1 MNLNKF
7 FKSLEYKNEIRNLLN
22 DNRYNNDNLL
32 FKSDTIKIDEI
43 KKKYGYLNYTNSR
56 KTFDIINKIKQKYIN
71 NNFVIDNSNKKFEI
85 LKNSINNNSNNNNNN
100 KMFNT
105 LQYDKQNNINFDNNN
120 FSKTNKIKLSFE
132 KLNLNNNNK
141 FIFNE
146 EDNNNINSDERELLN
161 TENISKNK
169 LKKFNNIFPISKRIC
184 LLCSLKQNIDNMT
197 KDDSRIIK
205 KNKNRNKKN
214 KYYNNKYNYFID
226 LSSQN
231 SSSSRINLGFN
242 KINPNVSKSSI
253 FDQVFSSRNKSNNE
267 NEISSIQSPILLN
280 KNIKPKI
287 NVPNYNNF
295 MYN

>member
-22 DNRYNNDNLL
+22 DNRLNNDNLL

-71 NNFVIDNSNKKFEI
+71 NNNYVIDNSNKNFEI
-85 LKNSINNNSNNNNNN
+85 LKNSYNNNNN

-105 LQYDKQNNINFDNNN
+105 LQYDKQNNFNFNNN
-120 FSKTNKIKLSFE
+120 NLSKTNKLKISLD
-132 KLNLNNNNK
+132 KLNFNNDNNNK

-146 EDNNNINSDERELLN
+146 EDNNINSDERELLN
-161 TENISKNK
+161 TENISNNK
-169 LKKFNNIFPISKRIC
+169 MKKFNNIFPISKRIC
-184 LLCSLKQNIDNMT
+184 LLCSLKQNIDKIT
-197 KDDSRIIK
+197 KDDSRII
-205 KNKNRNKKN
+205 NKNIKRNNKN
-214 KYYNNKYNYFID
+214 KYYNNKYNKYFID
-226 LSSQN
+226 ISSQN

-253 FDQVFSSRNKSNNE
+253 FDQVFTSRNKSNNE
-267 NEISSIQSPILLN
+267 NEISPIQSPILLN
-280 KNIKPKI
+280 KHVKPKI

-295 MYN
+295 MYI

>member
-7 FKSLEYKNEIRNLLN
+7 FKSLEYKNKISNLLN

-85 LKNSINNNSNNNNNN
+85 LKNSYNNNNNN

-105 LQYDKQNNINFDNNN
+105 LQYDKQNNINFNNNN
-120 FSKTNKIKLSFE
+120 FSKTNKISIE
-132 KLNLNNNNK
+132 KLNLNNNNNNK

-146 EDNNNINSDERELLN
+146 DEIINSDERELLN
-161 TENISKNK
+161 TENINNNK

-184 LLCSLKQNIDNMT
+184 LLCSLKQNIDNIT

-214 KYYNNKYNYFID
+214 KYYNNKYNKYFID

>member
-7 FKSLEYKNEIRNLLN
+7 FKSLEYKNKISNLLN

-85 LKNSINNNSNNNNNN
+85 LKNSINNNSNNN

-105 LQYDKQNNINFDNNN
+105 LQYDKQNNINFNNNN
-120 FSKTNKIKLSFE
+120 FSKTYKISFE
-132 KLNLNNNNK
+132 KLNLNNNNNNK

-146 EDNNNINSDERELLN
+146 DEIIINSDERELLN
-161 TENISKNK
+161 TENINNNK

-184 LLCSLKQNIDNMT
+184 LLCSLKQNIDNIT

-214 KYYNNKYNYFID
+214 KYYNNKYNKYFID

>member
-7 FKSLEYKNEIRNLLN
+7 FKSLEYKNKISNLLN
-22 DNRYNNDNLL
+22 DNGLNNDNLL

-85 LKNSINNNSNNNNNN
+85 LKNSINNNSNNNN

-105 LQYDKQNNINFDNNN
+105 LQYDKQNNINFNNNN
-120 FSKTNKIKLSFE
+120 FSKTNKISIE
-132 KLNLNNNNK
+132 KLNLNNNNNNK

-146 EDNNNINSDERELLN
+146 DEIIINSDERELLN
-161 TENISKNK
+161 TENINNNK

-184 LLCSLKQNIDNMT
+184 LLCSLKQNIDNIT

-214 KYYNNKYNYFID
+214 KYYNNKYNKYFID

>member
-1 MNLNKF
+1 MKL
-7 FKSLEYKNEIRNLLN
+7 
-22 DNRYNNDNLL
+22 
-32 FKSDTIKIDEI
+32 

-71 NNFVIDNSNKKFEI
+71 NNFVIDNTNKKFEI
-85 LKNSINNNSNNNNNN
+85 LKNSINNNSNNNN

-132 KLNLNNNNK
+132 KLNLNNNNNNK

-184 LLCSLKQNIDNMT
+184 LLCSLKQNIDNIT

-214 KYYNNKYNYFID
+214 KYYNNKYNKYFID

>member
-1 MNLNKF
+1 
-7 FKSLEYKNEIRNLLN
+7 
-22 DNRYNNDNLL
+22 
-32 FKSDTIKIDEI
+32 
-43 KKKYGYLNYTNSR
+43 
-56 KTFDIINKIKQKYIN
+56 
-71 NNFVIDNSNKKFEI
+71 
-85 LKNSINNNSNNNNNN
+85 
-100 KMFNT
+100 MFNT
-105 LQYDKQNNINFDNNN
+105 LQYDKQNNINFNNNN
-120 FSKTNKIKLSFE
+120 FSKTNKISIE
-132 KLNLNNNNK
+132 KLNLNNNNNNK

-146 EDNNNINSDERELLN
+146 DDIIINSDERELLN
-161 TENISKNK
+161 TENINNNK

-184 LLCSLKQNIDNMT
+184 LLCSLKQNIDNIT

-214 KYYNNKYNYFID
+214 KYYNNKYNNYFID